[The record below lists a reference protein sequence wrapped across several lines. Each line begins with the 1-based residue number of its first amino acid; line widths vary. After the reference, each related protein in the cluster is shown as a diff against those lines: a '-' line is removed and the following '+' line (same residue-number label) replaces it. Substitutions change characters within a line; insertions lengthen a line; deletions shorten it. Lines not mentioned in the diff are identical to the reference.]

1 MSKKVKLFIILLAL
15 IIAVPITTVIAASK
29 EGIWNGKDVK
39 TNSYLWN
46 GRTFSA
52 NNSTASI
59 FNAMNSAKNKTE
71 SERFAWINSEPR
83 DQKKAIWSLGADI
96 YKEGV
101 SCIGHRLA
109 GWDGLCSIQVFDMYP
124 NTTDWRWQTLARLIV
139 DSVGKGEDSI
149 QERRVVQWCYDHSS
163 EFDILRQDKR
173 DQSGSWGASY
183 SFTEEEA
190 KKMSVN
196 KFESISTKDG
206 KQEVTEKDGYTFIGP
221 YNFTIMGGEISQI
234 TITTTDN
241 REIKAQPNDEQ
252 IYVSIDGKTITKM
265 NNIKAQNLAYT
276 NYSGDNFYIV
286 YKGKL
291 NGVSKIKISRQ
302 KFGYRSRLVV
312 VEAVG
317 VNGQN
322 LILFDG
328 APLEET
334 TDLYL
339 PKAGQAKG
347 NLKIIKVNQNN
358 EIVKLQ
364 NVGFKIQNS
373 NTKKY
378 VKINS
383 NKEIIYVDKFED
395 AEEFMTDK
403 NGEITIK
410 NLIVGDYIA
419 YETKNPNYGYEIIKD
434 GIQTRVVIDKTE
446 ELKIPNKQKYIKL
459 SGYVWVDRQTS
470 KQDTRNNLYHDG
482 EFDSNDMLLDG
493 IKVRLID
500 KTTNKAVKEAITSNG
515 GAYKF
520 EDVLVDDLEKYYVE
534 FEYDGLTY
542 QNVTAKLDKNNGS
555 KSAENSDTRVEF
567 NNGFAFIEGETES
580 TGVAKDVNGNVKHKL
595 SYTRSEN
602 KAVLNKGDYPINA
615 TTEVTGYKI
624 KDHYT
629 AGQEE
634 IKYINLGL
642 YEREMPAITL
652 RKDVENVELSIN
664 GYNHVYEYGSNQLD
678 NYTMEKDSNG
688 FNVGVRFA
696 NVFKGT
702 YKRAVYQPDYNYTA
716 QNPDSDS
723 KLNVYITYRIAMYN
737 ESTNLKA
744 RVNSILDY
752 YDKNLV
758 LDKIG
763 TGISKENGQI
773 TGDITKPQVES
784 AGDYNKIVIQNNTQ
798 LDPGRS
804 GSIYVRFKLKDEEVL
819 KAINKENEK
828 VTYINVAEVNSY
840 SIFDRDGKV
849 YAGIDRNSA
858 PANATPGNETTYEN
872 DTERAPGIQLDVQGN
887 RTLSG
892 SVFLDEPTAENP
904 GGTAK
909 MRLGNGIYD
918 ISTEKGIEGVEVT
931 LTENKQGGQVYT
943 ATTGTNGDFRISDF
957 IPGNYTLTYTWGD
970 TTYTVKDYKG
980 TIWTR
985 ENRTEKEQS
994 GNKWYKTNVETRYSD
1009 AMDNWETRQNIDA
1022 GQDIKMNSTTPEM
1035 ALDLEVNSVYSV
1047 VPNVDKFVPEGYE
1060 IKHIDFGI
1068 IERARQQ
1075 LEINKRVKTFKVTLA
1090 NGQVIVDAEI
1100 DENGELKGNKNNLIY
1115 MRPGSTG
1122 AVNGRLWLQLDSEL
1136 IQGAKVQVGYEIN
1149 VINNSEKDYDSK
1161 EYYLYGDEVGNVITT
1176 TPTGVYDYLD
1186 GMTLD
1191 TEKNNGKW
1199 QVVSKEEYN
1208 RTYES
1213 PTIVEEYFNKNI
1225 NSDSNTSI
1233 WKVASETYK
1242 EIYTEWAYSIT
1253 ENKTVRDTKLSNRAI
1268 LHNEDLEK
1276 ELIPGATNSVI
1287 LNTSVILA
1295 NSNEIDLNNSAE
1307 ITRVD
1312 TRSGRIITPER
1323 SILFTIAPPIT
1334 VTPPTGDNNNYILII
1349 ATTVS
1354 ALVILG
1360 VGVILIKRK
1369 TL

>member
-520 EDVLVDDLEKYYVE
+520 VDVLVDDLEKYYVE

-542 QNVTAKLDKNNGS
+542 QNVIAKLDKNNGS

-688 FNVGVRFA
+688 FNVGVKFA

-773 TGDITKPQVES
+773 TGDITKPQVGS

-943 ATTGTNGDFRISDF
+943 ATTDTNGNFTISDF

-1047 VPNVDKFVPEGYE
+1047 VPNVDESVSEGYD
-1060 IKHIDFGI
+1060 ITNVDFGI
-1068 IERARQQ
+1068 VERARQQ

-1090 NGQVIVDAEI
+1090 NGQVIVDVTVNDDGTLSGEKNHVTYMGPTKSNK
-1100 DENGELKGNKNNLIY
+1100 EGSNGFIRLELDN
-1115 MRPGSTG
+1115 
-1122 AVNGRLWLQLDSEL
+1122 EL
-1136 IQGAKVQVGYEIN
+1136 IQGAKVEVQYDIIVT
-1149 VINNSEKDYDSK
+1149 NSSELDYLSE
-1161 EYYLYGDEVGNVITT
+1161 EYYKYGIVKGDVVTI
-1176 TPTGVYDYLD
+1176 TPTKIVDYLD
-1186 GMTLD
+1186 TGWAFESGNNAGWEVKELDAIKAIKKILTDSDYADSTIAEKTLLY
-1191 TEKNNGKW
+1191 TESLKSIKLVPKQSETLNIN
-1199 QVVSKEEYN
+1199 VSK
-1208 RTYES
+1208 
-1213 PTIVEEYFNKNI
+1213 V
-1225 NSDSNTSI
+1225 
-1233 WKVASETYK
+1233 
-1242 EIYTEWAYSIT
+1242 
-1253 ENKTVRDTKLSNRAI
+1253 
-1268 LHNEDLEK
+1268 
-1276 ELIPGATNSVI
+1276 
-1287 LNTSVILA
+1287 LA
-1295 NSNEIDLNNSAE
+1295 NSDEISLNNEVEVAE
-1307 ITRVD
+1307 ISKNGGAPTD
-1312 TRSGRIITPER
+1312 
-1323 SILFTIAPPIT
+1323 SIPGNYIPGKAPYQEPDDSMAPTVI
-1334 VTPPTGDNNNYILII
+1334 VTPNTGDNLDFI
-1349 ATTVS
+1349 VPVMVGVV

-1360 VGVILIKRK
+1360 AGVILIKKK